1 MNVSSFVGNPVLRD
15 LIVNIFVYEI
25 FYRSF
30 CEKYKENLSFVYK
43 SPCRK
48 TENQKL
54 ISTNFFKRYPSSIYS
69 EIL

>member
-25 FYRSF
+25 LYRSF
-30 CEKYKENLSFVYK
+30 CEKYKENLSFIYK

-48 TENQKL
+48 TEKQKS
-54 ISTNFFKRYPSSIYS
+54 IPTNFLKIYSSSIYS